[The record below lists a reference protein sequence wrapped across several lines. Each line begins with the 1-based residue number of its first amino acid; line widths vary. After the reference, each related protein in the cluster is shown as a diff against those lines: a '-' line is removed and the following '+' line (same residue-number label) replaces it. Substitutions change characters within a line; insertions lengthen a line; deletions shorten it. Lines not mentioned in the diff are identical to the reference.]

1 MLRAHGVTDKG
12 HVRPINED
20 CFAIADATHLCVVA
34 DGMGGHNAGE
44 VASKIAV
51 EAIVEHVERF
61 RDKDDW
67 RFGYDPAASH
77 TGNLLWTAVHVANGK
92 VFDLATV
99 TPDYSGM
106 GTTIVAI
113 MVHEGRLSVAHAGDS
128 RAYLRNAGRLQQ
140 LTEDDTW
147 VASVLARDPRT
158 DPTLLRVHPMRHAL
172 TNVVGSRPRTSVHLS
187 ERMLSGGERVVMTTD
202 GVHGVLDDSRL
213 AQLVDV
219 GSDAG
224 RVAALLVEA
233 ALSSGS
239 RDNCTALIADYDL
252 D

>member
-20 CFAIADATHLCVVA
+20 CFAIADATRLCVVA

-44 VASKIAV
+44 VASKVAV
-51 EAIVEHVERF
+51 DAIVEHVERF
-61 RDKDDW
+61 RGKDEW
-67 RFGYDPAASH
+67 LFGYDPAASH
-77 TGNLLWTAVHVANGK
+77 TGNLLWTAIHVANGK

-128 RAYLRNAGRLQQ
+128 RAYLRVDGRLQQ

-172 TNVVGSRPRTSVHLS
+172 TNVVGSRPRTSVHLT
-187 ERMLSGGERVVMTTD
+187 ERMLSGGERLVMTTD
-202 GVHGVLDDSRL
+202 GVHGVLDDARL

-219 GSDAG
+219 SPDAG
-224 RVAALLVEA
+224 SVAAQLVEA

-239 RDNCTALIADYDL
+239 RDNCTAVIADYAL